1 MHLYYWEKEGF
12 KFKSSRE
19 QRSALN
25 CLEPKQRRWCSG
37 IMLDSHSSDPGSIP
51 GRRTIFI
58 LQQVL
63 LYIDQYLVATNKL

>member
-1 MHLYYWEKEGF
+1 MRFYHWEKEGF

-25 CLEPKQRRWCSG
+25 CLELKQRRWCSG

-51 GRRTIFI
+51 GRRTIIFI
-58 LQQVL
+58 LKML
-63 LYIDQYLVATNKL
+63 PKMLGCMLEL

>member
-1 MHLYYWEKEGF
+1 MHLSYWEKEGLNS
-12 KFKSSRE
+12 KSPRE

-51 GRRTIFI
+51 GRRTIIFI
-58 LQQVL
+58 LKML
-63 LYIDQYLVATNKL
+63 PKMLGCMLEL